1 MRKILGINE
10 LGEFSG
16 EREEYLFRMIE
27 AEKIADGKRIALY
40 GLGKHTE
47 RLLKFLEK
55 HGKEVKEKICC
66 LIDREKENIN
76 VNGYPV
82 LKLKDAVKVYQIDCI
97 IISSYR
103 FQDEIYERIQN
114 IEEDGVTVYKIY
126 DGFNEETIERIY
138 LFDDDELGIKKNI
151 WSVETYYEHINRYYW
166 ALPFCIHKSVLDM
179 ACGCGYGT
187 GIISEKADYVA
198 GVDISQLSISYAKRH
213 FNDENTDFVCESIY
227 DIAFDKKFDVITS
240 FETIEHIDD
249 EEKYFATIKRYI
261 KDNGVVL
268 ISTPYAEKDGVCSFN
283 RWHVNEYTLLRFQE
297 TLQRHFKDVIY
308 YRQEL
313 DKTCA
318 VSVDDGTMSG
328 AVYEKTI
335 MLAACFV

>member
-1 MRKILGINE
+1 MRKILNLNE

-16 EREEYLFRMIE
+16 EREEYLFKMIE
-27 AEKIADGKRIALY
+27 SEKIASSKRIALY

-47 RLLKFLEK
+47 KLLRFLGK
-55 HGKEVKEKICC
+55 HSMGVKEKICC
-66 LIDREKENIN
+66 LIDKEKENIYME
-76 VNGYPV
+76 GYPV
-82 LKLKDAVKVYQIDCI
+82 LKLGDALKMYQIDCI

-103 FQDEIYERIQN
+103 LQDEIYERIHKIQ
-114 IEEDGVTVYKIY
+114 EDGVKIYKIY
-126 DGFNEETIERIY
+126 NGFDEDVMERIW
-138 LFDDDELGIKKNI
+138 LFDDDELGIKRNI
-151 WSVETYYEHINRYYW
+151 WSAEVYYGHINRYYW

-261 KDNGVVL
+261 KDNGVAL

-283 RWHVNEYTLLRFQE
+283 RWHVNEYTFQRFQK
-297 TLQRHFKDVIY
+297 TLGKHFKDIIY

-313 DKTCA
+313 DNTCA
-318 VSVDDGTMSG
+318 ISIDDGTMSG
-328 AVYEKTI
+328 AVYEKTVI
-335 MLAACFV
+335 LAVCFN